1 MSDKSKF
8 DASSHDSRSINSN
21 AVDTDNGPQPYI
33 PNDNEGAQSE
43 LSEYLSR
50 ASTNNRVKLIKTE
63 TAKSLRS
70 AGLSAEPTAPD
81 INTPQYLQNP
91 IFPEE
96 YTMETETGLV
106 PVSSLHSIGRTP
118 ANLSR
123 TRTAHLNRTD
133 LDDQQQQQQPLQLP
147 QVTKEKSSL
156 GLEVAAGKD
165 YETDPE
171 IEFVTFV
178 TNDPE
183 NPHNWSDFKRW
194 SYTLILSILVI
205 AVAFGSA
212 CVTGGLT
219 LINERYHVSTEVSTL
234 SVSLMVFGFSVGP
247 LIWAPLS
254 EQIGRRPVYFISLFL
269 YTLFQIPCAFSP
281 NIGGLLA
288 CRFLCGVFAS
298 SGLTLVGGSI
308 ADMFP
313 QETRGLG
320 ISFFAFC
327 PYSGPVF
334 GPLISGWVNVGTEGH
349 DIVWRYR
356 LMFWVNMA
364 FAGIC
369 WVTSSMVP
377 ETYAPV
383 ILKRKARRLRKE
395 TGNPK
400 IMTEQEAQGLS
411 LKEIVQN
418 CLLRPLYFVIT
429 EPVLDLMCFY
439 VCLIYALLYAFFFAY
454 PVIFSEL
461 YGYNDGITGLMFIA
475 ILIGALFALV
485 TTPILEKKYVAMSKR
500 RTPTPE
506 DRLIGAMIGSPFP
519 AIALFI
525 LGATSHKGIIWVGPC
540 SSGLAFGYGMVLIY
554 YSINNYII
562 DTYALYSA
570 SALATKVF
578 LRSAGGGAFPLF
590 TTQMYHKLGL
600 LWASFLLAFISLA
613 MVLIPF
619 TFYKYGAHL
628 RAKLCKENY
637 SASP

>member
-1 MSDKSKF
+1 MSLPA
-8 DASSHDSRSINSN
+8 ASSNKNKEDDAASNISAQLSLNSQELNPTPYVGQSDTNEDAQSVLSDGISRSN
-21 AVDTDNGPQPYI
+21 TDH
-33 PNDNEGAQSE
+33 
-43 LSEYLSR
+43 SR
-50 ASTNNRVKLIKTE
+50 RVGLTRTE
-63 TAKSLRS
+63 TAKSLMD
-70 AGLSAEPTAPD
+70 AGLGADAQIPDVNAPQ
-81 INTPQYLQNP
+81 IENP

-106 PVSSLHSIGRTP
+106 PVATLQSIGRTP
-118 ANLSR
+118 TRLSR
-123 TRTAHLNRTD
+123 TRTAHLTRTH
-133 LDDQQQQQQPLQLP
+133 LD
-147 QVTKEKSSL
+147 SL
-156 GLEVAAGKD
+156 VPDADEEESLKKKKILEL
-165 YETDPE
+165 DPE
-171 IEFVTFV
+171 IQFVTFV
-178 TNDPE
+178 TKDPE
-183 NPHNWSDFKRW
+183 NPHNWPMKIRAL
-194 SYTLILSILVI
+194 YTFLLSCLVI

-212 CVTGGLT
+212 CTTGALV
-219 LINERYHVSTEVSTL
+219 LINERFHVSTEVSILT
-234 SVSLMVFGFSVGP
+234 VSLMVFGFAIGP
-247 LIWAPLS
+247 LLWAPLS

-298 SGLTLVGGSI
+298 SGLSLVGGSI

-313 QETRGLG
+313 QEIRGLG

-334 GPLISGWVNVGTEGH
+334 GPLISGWINVGTVGR
-349 DIVWRYR
+349 DLVWRYR
-356 LMFWVNMA
+356 LLFWVNMA
-364 FAGIC
+364 FAGLTWIIA
-369 WVTSSMVP
+369 SLVP

-383 ILKRKARRLRKE
+383 ILKRKAARLRKE
-395 TGNPK
+395 TGNMK
-400 IMTEQEAQGLS
+400 IMTEQESQGLS
-411 LKEIVQN
+411 LKEIAKN
-418 CLLRPLYFVIT
+418 CLLRPLYFTVS

-475 ILIGALFALV
+475 ILIGALLALC
-485 TTPILEKKYVAMSKR
+485 TTPILEAQYMKMTKR
-500 RTPTPE
+500 RVPTPE
-506 DRLIGAMIGSPFP
+506 DRLVGAMIGAPFP

-578 LRSAGGGAFPLF
+578 LRSAGGGVFPLF
-590 TTQMYHKLGL
+590 TTQMYHRLGL
-600 LWASFLLAFISLA
+600 LWASFLLAFISTA
-613 MVLIPF
+613 MILIPF
-619 TFYKYGAHL
+619 TFYKYGSQL

-637 SASP
+637 SAEPVVE

>member
-1 MSDKSKF
+1 MSSNSKDSTYSKSI
-8 DASSHDSRSINSN
+8 SSV
-21 AVDTDNGPQPYI
+21 VDENDNDNVNPQPYI
-33 PNDNEGAQSE
+33 PEENEDAQSE
-43 LSEYLSR
+43 LSRYISR
-50 ASTNNRVKLIKTE
+50 ASSNNNKIKLMRTE

-70 AGLSAEPTAPD
+70 AGLSSDPKTPDVNAPT
-81 INTPQYLQNP
+81 NVNNP

-106 PVSSLHSIGRTP
+106 PVASLHDMGRTSSR
-118 ANLSR
+118 LTR
-123 TRTAHLNRTD
+123 TRTAHLTRQDVDD
-133 LDDQQQQQQPLQLP
+133 LADDEDEDSI
-147 QVTKEKSSL
+147 EKKTPGSEL
-156 GLEVAAGKD
+156 
-165 YETDPE
+165 DPE
-171 IEFVTFV
+171 IEFVTFL

-183 NPHNWSDFKRW
+183 NPHNWSNFRRW
-194 SYTLILSILVI
+194 SYTFTLSILVI

-212 CVTGGLT
+212 CTTGGLA
-219 LINERYHVSTEVSTL
+219 LIDEHYHVSTEVSILT
-234 SVSLMVFGFSVGP
+234 VSLMVFGFSVGP

-269 YTLFQIPCAFSP
+269 YTIFQIPCAMSP

-334 GPLISGWVNVGTEGH
+334 GPLISGWINVGTEGH
-349 DIVWRYR
+349 DLVWRYR
-356 LMFWVNMA
+356 LLFWVNMC
-364 FAGIC
+364 FAGLTWI
-369 WVTSSMVP
+369 TSSLVP

-383 ILKRKARRLRKE
+383 ILKKKAQRLRKE
-395 TGNPK
+395 TGNEK

-411 LKEIVQN
+411 LKEVIQN

-475 ILIGALFALV
+475 ILIGALFALC
-485 TTPILEKKYVAMSKR
+485 TTPILEKQYIAMTKR

-519 AIALFI
+519 VIALFI

-613 MVLIPF
+613 MVAIPF
-619 TFYKYGAHL
+619 TFYRYGATL

-637 SASP
+637 ASPQ